1 VASLE
6 IDALFSV
13 RPADFVRERN
23 ALAKALKSAD
33 RREEAANV
41 EKLPRPTLSV
51 WVVNQLARREPALVK
66 RLTEVTARLQSAQL
80 RPPSGHGRVDYAAA
94 LDDHREVLKSL
105 RARTEEILN
114 AAELRATPE
123 VLARIVKNLRT
134 GIANDVLRPL
144 IESGRLAR
152 DVGEEAL
159 ASELERALAPSAASP
174 PDDPVDRPVD
184 RPLDR
189 GEDGHEL
196 QHERDQ
202 AAGSGTSARAAEATR
217 AAEVTRAAEGARAA
231 EAARARDRAREQAR
245 REAERKV
252 HDLRAA
258 VAAAAQARAREGLGV
273 EAARR
278 VWAEAE
284 SKEEEARRALELAS
298 GDLARAEAALAA
310 LAAEP

>member
-1 VASLE
+1 VASKE

-23 ALAKALKSAD
+23 ALAKALKSAH

-51 WVVNQLARREPALVK
+51 WVVNQLARRQSDLVK
-66 RLTEVTARLQSAQL
+66 RLTEVTARLQSAQQ
-80 RPPSGHGRVDYAAA
+80 RQPSGLERVDYVAA

-105 RARTEEILN
+105 RAKSEEILN
-114 AAELRATPE
+114 VAELHATPE
-123 VLARIVKNLRT
+123 VLARIVQNLRT

-159 ASELERALAPSAASP
+159 AGELERALAPSVASP
-174 PDDPVDRPVD
+174 PEDPVDR
-184 RPLDR
+184 R
-189 GEDGHEL
+189 GARHEL
-196 QHERDQ
+196 RRERDQ
-202 AAGSGTSARAAEATR
+202 AASSGTNVR
-217 AAEVTRAAEGARAA
+217 AAEVTRAAEAV
-231 EAARARDRAREQAR
+231 RARDRAREQAR

-252 HDLRAA
+252 HDLRTA
-258 VAAAAQARAREGLGV
+258 VATAAQARAREGLGV
-273 EAARR
+273 ETARR
-278 VWAEAE
+278 ALAEAE
-284 SKEEEARRALELAS
+284 SREEGARRALELTS
-298 GDLARAEAALAA
+298 GDLGRAEAALAA